1 MIDGAG
7 EDPKLLAPAAERCP
21 TCVQEPFIA
30 FSSYPP
36 AWDGAACRTPK
47 QGVLG
52 GHSLAKYQMFH
63 SADGWRPA
71 TPDGGG
77 GAPYGYSAAVSQLQ
91 CGRRLAAEKNWV
103 AFDASSGFDATAASA
118 YVYTIY
124 PHQVFA
130 ARADGSCVEDSY
142 LTDGYKPLRDLILG
156 DRDVELHGSATAER
170 WDNATRLAL
179 FHTKDK
185 GRPLRHLRV
194 QV

>member
-7 EDPKLLAPAAERCP
+7 EDKLLAPAAERCP

-71 TPDGGG
+71 RPT
-77 GAPYGYSAAVSQLQ
+77 AAAV
-91 CGRRLAAEKNWV
+91 RRMGTSRRCRSAVTELAAEKNWV
-103 AFDASSGFDATAASA
+103 AFDASSRFDATAAST

-124 PHQVFA
+124 PHQVSA
-130 ARADGSCVEDSY
+130 ARADGGCVG
-142 LTDGYKPLRDLILG
+142 T
-156 DRDVELHGSATAER
+156 AT
-170 WDNATRLAL
+170 
-179 FHTKDK
+179 
-185 GRPLRHLRV
+185 
-194 QV
+194 